1 MTAIM
6 SDITDA
12 VREHLIPAL
21 DWQDAHV
28 GFEKAV
34 DGLPADRR
42 GLRPAGFEH
51 SPWELVE
58 HLRIALE
65 DILDFCVNARYEHNL
80 AWPDD
85 YWPNEPAP
93 QDDAAWMAGVA
104 GYRRAIGGM
113 ARVARE
119 IEDLTATVP
128 TGKDGQTYL
137 RALLLAVDHNAYHVG
152 QIVSV
157 RRALGVWP

>member
-1 MTAIM
+1 MTLIM
-6 SDITDA
+6 SDTTDP
-12 VREHLIPAL
+12 VREHLIRAL

-65 DILDFCVNARYEHNL
+65 DILDFCVNARYEHKL

-93 QDDAAWMAGVA
+93 QDDAAWMAGIT

-113 ARVARE
+113 TRVARE
-119 IEDLTATVP
+119 VDDLMATVP
-128 TGKDGQTYL
+128 TGKGGQTYL